1 LIRIP
6 VTRCKSRVSCA
17 SRISDASYSDSD

>member
-1 LIRIP
+1 LIHIP

-17 SRISDASYSDSD
+17 SRISDASDSD